1 MRKPPKGKSLAEVNP
16 GLAEQWHPTLN
27 GGLTPFDF
35 TTNSKRNNRSF
46 NNCTTCEDVIDKWGN
61 TTGSKKDANDWS
73 FEPRDEVKGDVARMM
88 FYMAVRY
95 EGLDSYPDLEL
106 TESMLPQENKE
117 PIHGVLSTL
126 LEWHRND
133 PVNEWE
139 KNRNNIIYDSYQ
151 NNRNPFIDF
160 PIIAEHIWGTKIGVN
175 WTGDEALGVNDF
187 KRVSLIIYPNPA
199 SKNINIK
206 GLNAKAQVKIYDTLG
221 RKVLEL
227 QIDTDNNTIDVS
239 KLKGMYSVNVVT
251 QDKSVNKLVSI
262 NL

>member
-1 MRKPPKGKSLAEVNP
+1 MQLCILFLIINNQKKRRRQNDRIYNLGKTPRK
-16 GLAEQWHPTLN
+16 T
-27 GGLTPFDF
+27 
-35 TTNSKRNNRSF
+35 R
-46 NNCTTCEDVIDKWGN
+46 
-61 TTGSKKDANDWS
+61 KDANDWS

-106 TESMLPQENKE
+106 TESMLPQGNKE

-133 PVNEWE
+133 PVDTWE

-199 SKNINIK
+199 SKNISIK
-206 GLNAKAQVKIYDTLG
+206 GLNAKAQVNIYDTLG

-227 QIDTDNNTIDVS
+227 QIDTDNIIIDVS
-239 KLKGMYSVNVVT
+239 KLKGMYLVNLVT
-251 QDKSVNKLVSI
+251 QYKSVTKFISI